1 VSISL
6 GDELVRNCWRLL
18 AEGSAHRALEC
29 AERALRQYEPPAD
42 SLLAGRLML
51 IVGIALHSLGS
62 RDAAKAYLQDASWAL
77 ENAREIGREPEPIG
91 LRR

>member
-6 GDELVRNCWRLL
+6 GDELVRSCWRLL
-18 AEGSAHRALEC
+18 AEGFPQRALEC
-29 AERALRQYEPPAD
+29 AERALRLYEPPAD

-51 IVGIALHSLGS
+51 VVGIALHSLGS
-62 RDAAKAYLQDASWAL
+62 RDAAKVYLEDASWAL
-77 ENAREIGREPEPIG
+77 ENAREVKGDPEPIS

>member
-1 VSISL
+1 MSISL

-29 AERALRQYEPPAD
+29 AERALRLYEPPAD

-51 IVGIALHSLGS
+51 VVGIALHALGS
-62 RDAAKAYLQDASWAL
+62 RDAAKVYLEDASWAL
-77 ENAREIGREPEPIG
+77 ENAREVTGGPEPIA

>member
-29 AERALRQYEPPAD
+29 AERALRLYEPPAD

-51 IVGIALHSLGS
+51 VVGIALHALGS
-62 RDAAKAYLQDASWAL
+62 RDAAKVYLEDASWAL
-77 ENAREIGREPEPIG
+77 ENAREVTGGPEPIA